1 MHAESTA
8 DTHMGMLLSVAEQ
21 LKTPLT
27 VIARQMELADVA
39 ETTVSP
45 RLVHSQ
51 AQAALTLV
59 DSYLLGLQ
67 LASSQ
72 QQLELEPVSVSSMLA
87 DTVHQLDHYA
97 KQYDV
102 EMDVR
107 IAGRYEPVMAHRA
120 ALRAALTSLGYALI
134 ASQATHETSQKR
146 RIILA
151 GHRNAHG
158 IVAGLYGTDEMVG
171 AELRKAL
178 HLAGTAHQPFSSLLG
193 SSSAGIFVANTLA
206 EAMESRLRIGRHGR
220 QTGLAITLQ
229 PSKQLQL
236 V

>member
-27 VIARQMELADVA
+27 VIARQMELADIA

-107 IAGRYEPVMAHRA
+107 IAGR
-120 ALRAALTSLGYALI
+120 
-134 ASQATHETSQKR
+134 
-146 RIILA
+146 
-151 GHRNAHG
+151 
-158 IVAGLYGTDEMVG
+158 
-171 AELRKAL
+171 
-178 HLAGTAHQPFSSLLG
+178 
-193 SSSAGIFVANTLA
+193 
-206 EAMESRLRIGRHGR
+206 
-220 QTGLAITLQ
+220 
-229 PSKQLQL
+229 
-236 V
+236 